1 MSNFIITTGQG
12 TGLATILAGGGLAA
26 VGKPFVQKLYLTSF
40 EVAGVMY
47 VDNISGLLREMKKGD
62 PVRLVREPDNQYDK
76 YAIRIE
82 NMAGN
87 KMGYM
92 PRSLNHIP
100 ARLMDAGKMI
110 IGQVQEKTSFRT
122 FRVEMYLE
130 D

>member
-1 MSNFIITTGQG
+1 MSNSIIIVGQG
-12 TGLATILAGGGLAA
+12 TGLTTILAGGGLTTM
-26 VGKPFVQKLYLTSF
+26 GKPFVQKIYLTSF

-47 VDNISGLLREMKKGD
+47 VDNISDLLREMKQGD
-62 PVRLVREPDNQYDK
+62 TVQLIREPDNKFDK

-87 KMGYM
+87 KMGYI

-110 IGQVQEKTSFRT
+110 TGQVQEKTSFRT